1 MAASTIL
8 NFIMNQ
14 YSYKYIQIP
23 LPLPLPPLMMPTIIP
38 RITIIVKLRLRH
50 SVALRLSAL
59 LSVRPHTRPG
69 FLPSFA
75 VARLS
80 NPTGTIPVAFFGKRP
95 ARSARLLL
103 LLLLGVDVVQ
113 AVHASLVVLAADVEV
128 EGEGGEG

>member
-1 MAASTIL
+1 
-8 NFIMNQ
+8 
-14 YSYKYIQIP
+14 
-23 LPLPLPPLMMPTIIP
+23 MMPSIIP
-38 RITIIVKLRLRH
+38 RITIIIKLRLGH

-69 FLPSFA
+69 LLPSLA

-80 NPTGTIPVAFFGKRP
+80 NPTSIVPMAFFGERP

-113 AVHASLVVLAADVEV
+113 AVHATLVVLAADVEV